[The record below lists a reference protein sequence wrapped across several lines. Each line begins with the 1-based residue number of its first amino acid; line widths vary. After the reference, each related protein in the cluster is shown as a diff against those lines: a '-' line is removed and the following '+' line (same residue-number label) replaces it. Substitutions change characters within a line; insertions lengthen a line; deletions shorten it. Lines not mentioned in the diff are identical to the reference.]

1 MWCCEIIIDIYIILF
16 SLFAMTKDVQKKYVL
31 VTFETTMVEYRVV
44 QANSDFGLKI
54 LRPTL
59 MRKVNFNQI
68 WKSWDYN

>member
-1 MWCCEIIIDIYIILF
+1 
-16 SLFAMTKDVQKKYVL
+16 MTKDVQKKYVL

-44 QANSDFGLKI
+44 QANSGFGLKI

-68 WKSWDYN
+68 

>member
-1 MWCCEIIIDIYIILF
+1 MLWNNNWYLYYLNFTICNDKRC
-16 SLFAMTKDVQKKYVL
+16 AKKYVL